1 MRKGEI
7 FKKKMKKN
15 KEKGVCASSSQS
27 CGLYVCQKEGSFSIA
42 CVVKKPGE
50 IKCVCVCVV
59 VFLLSQADYADVTG

>member
-1 MRKGEI
+1 
-7 FKKKMKKN
+7 MKKN

-50 IKCVCVCVV
+50 IKCVCVCGGI
-59 VFLLSQADYADVTG
+59 SIEPS